1 MYKQFAQVLQVYLA
15 HLRVDF
21 RAFFIRFPNPLA
33 LPRAS
38 ESENL
43 TTFKTV
49 LHLKLSLKPE
59 DVSLGGCNG
68 IY

>member
-1 MYKQFAQVLQVYLA
+1 MLA
-15 HLRVDF
+15 HLKSSQTHLLLEF
-21 RAFFIRFPNPLA
+21 
-33 LPRAS
+33 PRAS

-59 DVSLGGCNG
+59 DVSLGGCNE